1 MFSRHA
7 YSCADI
13 PGEVKD
19 VVVSGV
25 VVGGGSV
32 NVVSTAWWWV

>member
-13 PGEVKD
+13 PGEVMI
-19 VVVSGV
+19 VSGV
-25 VVGGGSV
+25 VGGGGSV